1 MWDASLAPL
10 LAEPLGPWRAAV
22 SDLILAPF
30 CGCDRNGLL
39 YDGAA
44 EPGSVPRTAPRRAR
58 EGAPVTAGS
67 GLSPTVA
74 APSVEAQP
82 LRARQQ
88 LAPRRASPGG
98 HRAACRSRAVQPS
111 PASWL
116 RSSLLG
122 SEAGFSKHWRPHA
135 RMKMR
140 RQARES
146 QVCAQPAR
154 LPTGPFRE
162 RRSWPWRSAGTRSPS
177 PRWRVRVAPG
187 RRQVLVWGLR
197 VCLRPVLSQC
207 FTCETG

>member
-82 LRARQQ
+82 LRAQQ
-88 LAPRRASPGG
+88 QPAPRRASPGG

-122 SEAGFSKHWRPHA
+122 SEAGFSKHWRLRTLGEDASSGTRVTGVCSACSASHGSLQRA
-135 RMKMR
+135 
-140 RQARES
+140 QELAVAQCGDSLALSQVARES
-146 QVCAQPAR
+146 RARTPAGFGLGSTR
-154 LPTGPFRE
+154 VSPTRFE
-162 RRSWPWRSAGTRSPS
+162 S
-177 PRWRVRVAPG
+177 
-187 RRQVLVWGLR
+187 VLYV
-197 VCLRPVLSQC
+197 
-207 FTCETG
+207 